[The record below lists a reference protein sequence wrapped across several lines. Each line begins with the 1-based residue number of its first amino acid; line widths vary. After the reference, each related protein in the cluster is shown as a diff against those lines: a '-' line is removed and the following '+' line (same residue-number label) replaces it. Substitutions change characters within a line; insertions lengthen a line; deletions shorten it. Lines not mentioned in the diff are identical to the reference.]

1 MENQEKSE
9 QLQEYKGKNLEDA
22 ILHAEH
28 KLKLTRTEFNYEV
41 VTEKTRLFGISK
53 EVVIRAWPKETVEV
67 GGVDGFL
74 ENLVKVF
81 PLEISY
87 RVQRHNSFLFVIF
100 DGPDKQLLLWKDGQ
114 LLLALQH
121 VLNKI
126 SGEKVQVD
134 CEFFRKRKEKK
145 IHEYALQAAQQVRQ
159 TGRNEILEL
168 MNPYERRIVH
178 IAVNQVAGITSESL
192 GDGFLKRVKVFPV
205 DKQGTRVPPKHE
217 DDDL

>member
-1 MENQEKSE
+1 MENPEKSE
-9 QLQEYKGKNLEDA
+9 PTQEYKGKNLEDA

-53 EVVIRAWPKETVEV
+53 EVVIKAWPKKAVEV
-67 GGVDGFL
+67 SGIEGFL

-87 RVQRHNSFLFVIF
+87 RIQRRNGFLFVIF

-121 VLNKI
+121 VLNKL
-126 SGEKVQVD
+126 STEKVQVD

-145 IHEYALQAAQQVRQ
+145 IHEYALQAAQHVRQ

-178 IAVNQVAGITSESL
+178 IAVNQIPGITSESL
-192 GDGFLKRVKVFPV
+192 GDGFLKRVKIFPV
-205 DKQGTRVPPKHE
+205 DRQGKRVPPKTE
-217 DDDL
+217 EEEI